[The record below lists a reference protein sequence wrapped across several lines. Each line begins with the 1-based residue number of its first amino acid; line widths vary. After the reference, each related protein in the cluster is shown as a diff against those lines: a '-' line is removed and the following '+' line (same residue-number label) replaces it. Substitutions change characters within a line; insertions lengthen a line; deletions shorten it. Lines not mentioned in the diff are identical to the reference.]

1 MDTGEPYGPYHTS
14 YPKRNKNS
22 TSSHGQSTKRYSSAA
37 CRLQSSLTARK
48 RTSIPRRRSTRV
60 EAASMAGEE
69 AGRRGIP
76 SLLNP
81 SSSSSEGEH
90 EHIASDVT
98 QVKTLPLI
106 FSSFSVASVST
117 LFFRIHVQRFLQLI
131 GWTPLIE
138 LKRITGKDGVDAR
151 IVGKVEAY
159 QPLCSVKDRSAL
171 RSGLFLRFFD
181 SSG

>member
-1 MDTGEPYGPYHTS
+1 
-14 YPKRNKNS
+14 
-22 TSSHGQSTKRYSSAA
+22 
-37 CRLQSSLTARK
+37 
-48 RTSIPRRRSTRV
+48 V

-81 SSSSSEGEH
+81 SSSSSEGER

-117 LFFRIHVQRFLQLI
+117 LLFRIHVQRFLQLI

-171 RSGLFLRFFD
+171 RSGLIPPFFD
-181 SSG
+181 SIG